1 MGVALCS
8 ASLIG
13 VMDLTS
19 ANCRR
24 IAIRQAKRRCL
35 FQRVEESVGA
45 AEVNHAIHDEWR
57 RKNSADTDLLIVG
70 YNRSFTPVG
79 VIEKGDIDPTHAP
92 FSWARSTITFRSSSG
107 MCVVPSHR
115 PLIASS
121 PRHGKVA
128 AKMTIASNR
137 GSAPGTV
144 INLAAANCLIAA
156 AV

>member
-1 MGVALCS
+1 MGAALCS
-8 ASLIG
+8 AALIG

-19 ANCRR
+19 ANCRM

-70 YNRSFTPVG
+70 YNRRFTPVG
-79 VIEKGDIDPTHAP
+79 VIEKWYIELAVGGKHPSFVLLRGLDLIIPQQLARFDITR
-92 FSWARSTITFRSSSG
+92 FQG
-107 MCVVPSHR
+107 
-115 PLIASS
+115 
-121 PRHGKVA
+121 
-128 AKMTIASNR
+128 
-137 GSAPGTV
+137 
-144 INLAAANCLIAA
+144 